1 VSTKKSPILKHWLTA
16 SSVAFGVSCGFTLP
30 FTQNLAQSA
39 LIGLATVPG
48 SAATMTVRFRKRKQ
62 RVNRQLE
69 QEKRQ
74 LYHLQQQGAMLDRQL
89 QIKGK
94 ERQDAEARV
103 AQLHSLAVNLT
114 DRVATDRQ
122 QYQQLEQKLTSL
134 TYYCQERQ
142 ALVTKLDRNI
152 QEKQAQLL
160 SVDTDLHGHKLQI
173 SQLQAAETR
182 LNEAIETAKAKL
194 KDIRAE
200 IHVCLTTKQELEH
213 QIQQLQHQIT
223 CEAERVVDEEQENF
237 EESIEQKHALIHK
250 LDTAISDRVKNQQ
263 ELVIEIDRLEQI
275 RSQLQPE
282 ITDREQQIV
291 NMRLQ
296 LSETALELTA
306 KQGQLKDLSA
316 QMLKKRSEIEGC
328 DRSLKMASL
337 ELSSK
342 QAELDNLELQ
352 VDAKTQSLEPDPWL
366 AKDMQNIEPKP
377 PIISRNIE
385 LIEVDGAWYDRFI
398 DNPHLAVLQHIE
410 KHGTITE
417 AEASSKLGNPRSV
430 RQFAN
435 KLEEYTQKL
444 PFAIRVESS
453 PAGNRYIKENHN

>member
-48 SAATMTVRFRKRKQ
+48 AAATMTVRFRKRKQ
-62 RVNRQLE
+62 RVNHQLE
-69 QEKRQ
+69 REKRQ
-74 LYHLQQQGAMLDRQL
+74 LAYLRQQGATIDRQL
-89 QIKGK
+89 QLKVK

-142 ALVTKLDRNI
+142 TLVTKLDRNI
-152 QEKQAQLL
+152 QDKQAQLL
-160 SVDTDLHGHKLQI
+160 SVDTDLHGFKLQI
-173 SQLQAAETR
+173 SQLQAEETR
-182 LNEAIETAKAKL
+182 LNNSIETAKTKL

-200 IHVCLTTKQELEH
+200 IHICLTTKQELEH

-223 CEAERVVDEEQENF
+223 CEAERVVDDEDDNF
-237 EESIEQKHALIHK
+237 EESIEQKHVLIHK
-250 LDTAISDRVKNQQ
+250 LDTAISERIKTQQ
-263 ELVIEIDRLEQI
+263 DLVVEIDRLEQI
-275 RSQLQPE
+275 RSQLQPAVASQ
-282 ITDREQQIV
+282 EQKSVQ
-291 NMRLQ
+291 MRSQ
-296 LSETALELTA
+296 LSETALELQA
-306 KQGQLKDLSA
+306 KQTELKELTA
-316 QMLKKRSEIEGC
+316 AVLKKRNEMEGC
-328 DRSLKMASL
+328 DRSLKIAEL
-337 ELSSK
+337 ELNSK

-352 VDAKTQSLEPDPWL
+352 VDAKNQSLEPDPWS
-366 AKDMQNIEPKP
+366 AKELQNIEPKP
-377 PIISRNIE
+377 PIITRNIE
-385 LIEVDGAWYDRFI
+385 LIEVDGSWHERFV

-417 AEASSKLGNPRSV
+417 AEASNKLGNARSV

-435 KLEEYTQKL
+435 KLEEYAQKL